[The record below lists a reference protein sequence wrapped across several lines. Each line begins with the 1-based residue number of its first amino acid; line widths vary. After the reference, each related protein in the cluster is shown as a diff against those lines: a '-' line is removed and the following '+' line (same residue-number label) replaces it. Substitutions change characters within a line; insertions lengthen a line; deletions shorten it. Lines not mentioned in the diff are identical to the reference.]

1 MVGLMSLPRPL
12 VMAHRGDAVHA
23 PENTLS
29 AFRLALE
36 ARADILETD
45 LWLTADDV
53 WVCHH
58 DRTLDRVTD
67 IVGAIPEMTLAQVK
81 RARVLR
87 SYCGQFDEAAYP
99 DERVP
104 TLEELLALTPLDKGL
119 ALELK
124 DPRLGIPEQAARLA
138 AKIRFRIEAQMVMLL
153 AFDVDLLWA
162 ARAAAPGVWVGEI
175 SEANSNPT
183 FAGNGVGTTWQAMQ
197 ANPRYMDVARAHRL
211 WVCPLDPSP
220 EERLDWY
227 LALGVDAVLS
237 DDPARTRA
245 ALALRQKGSQGI
257 N

>member
-1 MVGLMSLPRPL
+1 MTVVGSEHERLSSLKAYGQLQMPYCNNFRFREPI
-12 VMAHRGDAVHA
+12 A
-23 PENTLS
+23 PFFQGS
-29 AFRLALE
+29 H
-36 ARADILETD
+36 

-67 IVGAIPEMTLAQVK
+67 MGGAIPEMTLSQVK

-87 SYCGQFDEAAYP
+87 SYCGRFDQAAYP

-104 TLEELLALTPLDKGL
+104 TLKELLALMPSDKGL

-124 DPRLGIPEQAARLA
+124 DPRLGTPEQAARLVA
-138 AKIRFRIEAQMVMLL
+138 EIRPQIAAQMAMLL

-162 ARAAAPGVWVGEI
+162 ARAAAPEVWVGEI
-175 SEANSNPT
+175 SEANPNPT
-183 FAGNGVGTTWQAMQ
+183 FAGNGIGTSWQAMQ
-197 ANPRYMDVARAHRL
+197 ANPHYMDVARAHGL

-227 LALGVDAVLS
+227 LKLDVDAVLS

-245 ALALRQKGSQGI
+245 ALALLQGDAPPAQ
-257 N
+257 